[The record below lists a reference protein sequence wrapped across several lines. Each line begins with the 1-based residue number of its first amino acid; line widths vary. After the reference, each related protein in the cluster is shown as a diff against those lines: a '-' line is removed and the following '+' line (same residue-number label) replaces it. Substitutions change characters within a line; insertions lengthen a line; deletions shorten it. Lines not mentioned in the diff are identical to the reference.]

1 MTEERTPRDI
11 EQRDSVTRPS
21 DSWTPASVIPNPA
34 PKMAGY
40 FVGSGQ
46 VLWVKVMELIH
57 PECLGKVGS
66 L

>member
-11 EQRDSVTRPS
+11 EERDNYTRPS
-21 DSWTPASVIPNPA
+21 
-34 PKMAGY
+34 
-40 FVGSGQ
+40 GSGQ

-57 PECLGKVGS
+57 LECFGKVGS